1 MGGGPASLAPYLG
14 LPWGLPSEFALFLM
28 KYNAVHNIKYDI
40 CCLSPFPLCHLLL
53 FLWLI
58 TSFPVCLLHFAF
70 CPLPLTLCLLLFASC
85 SLTQTVCPLPL
96 TLCLSPFASCPS
108 PLPLALC
115 LIPFAYS
122 PLILA
127 LYFLPSA
134 PFPLLLVF

>member
-1 MGGGPASLAPYLG
+1 MLPLTVSIMSFAS
-14 LPWGLPSEFALFLM
+14 
-28 KYNAVHNIKYDI
+28 
-40 CCLSPFPLCHLLL
+40 FPLANHLLSSL
-53 FLWLI
+53 LRI
-58 TSFPVCLLHFAF
+58 VCLLHFAF
-70 CPLPLTLCLLLFASC
+70 CPLPLTLCLLLYASC

-96 TLCLSPFASCPS
+96 TLCLSPFASCPL